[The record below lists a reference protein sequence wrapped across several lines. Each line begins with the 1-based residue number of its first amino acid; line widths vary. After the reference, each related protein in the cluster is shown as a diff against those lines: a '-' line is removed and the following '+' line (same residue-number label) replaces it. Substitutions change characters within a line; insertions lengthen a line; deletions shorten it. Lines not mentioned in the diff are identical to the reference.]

1 MAKNEVQTAPKNEAT
16 CGKRRG
22 YRSNQT
28 MGPPIV
34 SVPDTTPDGPLGPI
48 DDGCEN
54 EVEIISDGELP
65 LESQPEDGELSDIR
79 LVNK

>member
-1 MAKNEVQTAPKNEAT
+1 MAKNEVQTTLQNEAI
-16 CGKRRG
+16 CSNRRG
-22 YRSNQT
+22 YRRHQT
-28 MGPPIV
+28 IGPPIV
-34 SVPDTTPDGPLGPI
+34 SVPDTIPDGPLGPI

>member
-1 MAKNEVQTAPKNEAT
+1 MAKNVVQTTLQNEAT
-16 CGKRRG
+16 CGGRRG
-22 YRSNQT
+22 YRRHQRI
-28 MGPPIV
+28 GPPIV
-34 SVPDTTPDGPLGPI
+34 SVPDTTDGPLGPI

-79 LVNK
+79 LVYK

>member
-28 MGPPIV
+28 IGPPIV

-48 DDGCEN
+48 DDGCED